1 MPTTLPLPPSH
12 TAPRRMTPAHSH
24 VWAWLARAVGV
35 AALVALPVLSAPA
48 PVVAQGMFGAA
59 LYVNDA
65 AITNYEID
73 QRRRFLEFIGAA
85 GGNARE
91 RAIERL
97 IEDRLQVQEARRLG
111 LRLSPDQLNQGLREF
126 AARAEITVDE
136 MLARMARDG
145 IDRETFVDFIRAGLL
160 WRDLVQGRFGAEVR
174 ITDAQIEQ
182 AMSIANV
189 RPQTEILISELFLPS
204 APEFAE
210 AVREVTPQILA
221 IRSIEE
227 FGNAAR
233 QISAA
238 PSAAQGG
245 RVTNWIALAGIPEP
259 LQSELADAREGRVI
273 GPVEVPGA
281 VGFFMLRARRDT
293 REVPAGMTELE
304 YRRVGL
310 PGGRSPQNEARA
322 AAIRAQSAT
331 CADFGAVVGRV
342 APELPPEAV
351 STITRTVPELPAG
364 VATELA
370 RINPGQVTANLVES
384 GELSVIQ
391 LCARRLVPDPRPSR
405 EEVRQLL
412 INRALE
418 GRAEVY
424 LRTLRAEAEIRR
436 N

>member
-1 MPTTLPLPPSH
+1 MPMMTASAALCQIARIRATLG
-12 TAPRRMTPAHSH
+12 RMAAS
-24 VWAWLARAVGV
+24 LAVGAVCSLAV
-35 AALVALPVLSAPA
+35 AAPA
-48 PVVAQGMFGAA
+48 PAQGLFGAA
-59 LYVNDA
+59 IYVNDA

-73 QRRRFLEFIGAA
+73 QRRRFLEFIGAG

-91 RAIERL
+91 LAVERL
-97 IEDRLQVQEARRLG
+97 IEDRLQLQEARRLG

-126 AARAEITVDE
+126 AGRASITPDE
-136 MLARMARDG
+136 MIARMARDG
-145 IDRETFVDFIRAGLL
+145 IARETFEDFIRSGLL
-160 WRDLVQGRFGAEVR
+160 WRDLVQGRFGPEVR

-189 RPQTEILISELFLPS
+189 RPQTEILISELFLPTD
-204 APEFAE
+204 PQFAE

-238 PSAAQGG
+238 PSGAQGG
-245 RVTNWIALAGIPEP
+245 RVPNWIALAGLPEP
-259 LQSELADAREGRVI
+259 LQSALAQAPEGRVV
-273 GPVEVPGA
+273 GPIEVPGA
-281 VGFFMLRARRDT
+281 LGFFIVRSRRDT
-293 REVPAGMTELE
+293 RDVPAGQTELE

-310 PGGRSPQNEARA
+310 PGGRSPENQARA
-322 AAIRAQSAT
+322 AAISTHAAT
-331 CADFGAVVGRV
+331 CADFGGVVGRV

-370 RINPGQVTANLVES
+370 RLNPGQVSANLVES
-384 GELSVIQ
+384 GELSVLQ
-391 LCARRLVPDPRPSR
+391 LCARRLVPDPRPNR
-405 EEVRQLL
+405 DEVRELL
-412 INRALE
+412 LNRALE
-418 GRAEVY
+418 SRSEVY